1 MKTKLIDQISRDLDL
16 DRGVLIS
23 QGIRAFLKDKKMALL
38 LDRLEILSRNK
49 VTSEEE
55 LQQKI
60 EAGAG
65 EDHPAWEDLIVI
77 ENLDVELKKIDE
89 YLENLRGSEKAGQG
103 TI

>member
-38 LDRLEILSRNK
+38 LERLEFLSRNR
-49 VTSEEE
+49 VTSKEE

-60 EAGAG
+60 EAG

-89 YLENLRGSEKAGQG
+89 YLENLRRSEKAGQG